1 MANPNIVGVTSIFGK
16 TVSVALTT
24 SEQTILTNSAASNKV
39 FKVNVIFAAN
49 IDGAAAADVT
59 VRLHNGTTSFPIAHT
74 LLVPADATL
83 LVTDKSASFYLEEN
97 WSIRAL
103 ASAAGDIQ
111 LTVSYEEI
119 A

>member
-1 MANPNIVGVTSIFGK
+1 MANPNIVNVTSILGK

-24 SEQTILTNSAASNKV
+24 SEQVIVTNSASSNKI
-39 FKVNVIFAAN
+39 FKVNVIMAAN
-49 IDGAAAADVT
+49 IDGATSADVT
-59 VRLHNGTTSFPIAHT
+59 VRLHNGTSSFPIAHT

-83 LVTDKSASFYLEEN
+83 LVSDKSTCFYLEEN